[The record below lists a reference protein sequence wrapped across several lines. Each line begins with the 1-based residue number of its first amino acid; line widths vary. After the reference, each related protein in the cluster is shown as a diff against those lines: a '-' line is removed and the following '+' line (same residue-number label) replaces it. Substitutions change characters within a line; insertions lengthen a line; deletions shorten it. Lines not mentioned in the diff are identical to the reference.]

1 MGSGDS
7 KTELATVGPPTS
19 IVSLRRS
26 WGGGLS
32 EKIPCMERH
41 FCSLSNTNNVE
52 QPGNESTPTLWLIT
66 GDEDEGKRKGES

>member
-7 KTELATVGPPTS
+7 KAELATVGPPTP

-26 WGGGLS
+26 RGGGLS

-41 FCSLSNTNNVE
+41 FCSLSNTNNAE
-52 QPGNESTPTLWLIT
+52 QPGNGRTPTPLANYW
-66 GDEDEGKRKGES
+66 R